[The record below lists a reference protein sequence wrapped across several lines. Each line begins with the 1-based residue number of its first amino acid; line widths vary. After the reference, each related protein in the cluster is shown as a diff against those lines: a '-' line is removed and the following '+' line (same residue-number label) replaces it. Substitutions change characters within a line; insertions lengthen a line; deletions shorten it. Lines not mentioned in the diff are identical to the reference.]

1 MIDKELLKKIDLHM
15 AYQSEKNKQDMH
27 ESLVKIVGDALG
39 ENPTRYIDVSRI
51 PLICKSIIDISESMK
66 ELKSIMV
73 NKEVV
78 ESNTNRITAIESNL
92 SWGVKIILGAVIL
105 SVLGL
110 ILIK

>member
-1 MIDKELLKKIDLHM
+1 
-15 AYQSEKNKQDMH
+15 
-27 ESLVKIVGDALG
+27 
-39 ENPTRYIDVSRI
+39 
-51 PLICKSIIDISESMK
+51 MK